1 MEFRPNALAL
11 TPLLLFL
18 ALFFGAGM
26 WFTLQGEAMGF
37 YTLRAPV
44 AILPAVALGAWIARR
59 RGIDVQSRLL
69 AGMGDANVM
78 LMCLIFL
85 LAGAF
90 AAIGQAIGAVDAV
103 VAFGLGWL
111 PPPLLL
117 PGLFVLAGFISL
129 AIGSSMG
136 TLAAVVPIAIGVAE
150 ASGLSVPLVMAST
163 VGGAMFGDN
172 LSVISDTTIAATR
185 TQGAEMRDKF
195 RENFRIALPA
205 ALATLL
211 LLAWLGAGAE
221 ARPVAPTSASPWL
234 ALPYVAVLVLALIGL
249 DVLLVLG
256 IGIVLAALFGVVFAH
271 EGYGWVRAASD
282 IWSGFDG
289 MTEILLLTLLIGGL
303 AEIVRASGGLAWL
316 SAKVAKFARGH
327 AGARSGEA
335 SIAVLST
342 ATDIVTA
349 NNTVAILISG
359 SLARDVAQR
368 HGVSPRRA
376 ASILDIFSCVA
387 QGLIPWGAQILLA
400 ASLAKVSP
408 LAIAGQVYYCW
419 LLGIVAIGFML
430 WPRRTA

>member
-1 MEFRPNALAL
+1 
-11 TPLLLFL
+11 
-18 ALFFGAGM
+18 
-26 WFTLQGEAMGF
+26 
-37 YTLRAPV
+37 
-44 AILPAVALGAWIARR
+44 
-59 RGIDVQSRLL
+59 
-69 AGMGDANVM
+69 
-78 LMCLIFL
+78 
-85 LAGAF
+85 
-90 AAIGQAIGAVDAV
+90 
-103 VAFGLGWL
+103 
-111 PPPLLL
+111 
-117 PGLFVLAGFISL
+117 
-129 AIGSSMG
+129 
-136 TLAAVVPIAIGVAE
+136 
-150 ASGLSVPLVMAST
+150 
-163 VGGAMFGDN
+163 MFGDN

>member
-1 MEFRPNALAL
+1 MDIRPNAAAL

-18 ALFFGAGM
+18 ALFFGAGV

-44 AILPAVALGAWIARR
+44 AILPALALGAWIARR
-59 RGIDVQSRLL
+59 RGIDVSSRLL
-69 AGMGDANVM
+69 AGMGDPNVM

-103 VAFGLGWL
+103 VALGLGWL

-136 TLAAVVPIAIGVAE
+136 TLAAVVPIAVGVAE
-150 ASGLSVPLVMAST
+150 ASGLSMPLVMAST

-211 LLAWLGAGAE
+211 LLGWLGAGAH
-221 ARPVAPTSASPWL
+221 AQPVTATSASPWL
-234 ALPYVAVLVLALIGL
+234 ALPYVIVLVLALIGL

-256 IGIVLAALFGVVFAH
+256 IGIVLAALFGEVFAH
-271 EGYGWVRAASD
+271 GGYGWVSAASD

-289 MTEILLLTLLIGGL
+289 MTEILLLTVLIGGL
-303 AEIVRASGGLAWL
+303 AELVRASGGLAWL

-327 AGARSGEA
+327 AGPRSGEA
-335 SIAVLST
+335 SIAALST

-359 SLARDVAQR
+359 RLARDVAER
-368 HGVSPRRA
+368 HGVTPRRA

-430 WPRRTA
+430 WPRRTD

>member
-1 MEFRPNALAL
+1 MDIRPNAAAL

-18 ALFFGAGM
+18 ALFFGAGV

-44 AILPAVALGAWIARR
+44 AILPALALGAWIARR
-59 RGIDVQSRLL
+59 RGIDVSSRLL
-69 AGMGDANVM
+69 AGMGDPNVM

-103 VAFGLGWL
+103 VALGLGWL

-136 TLAAVVPIAIGVAE
+136 TLAAVVPIAVGVAE
-150 ASGLSVPLVMAST
+150 ASGLSMPLVMAST

-211 LLAWLGAGAE
+211 LLGWLGAGAH
-221 ARPVAPTSASPWL
+221 AQPVAPAAASPWL
-234 ALPYVAVLVLALIGL
+234 ALPYVIVLVLALIGL

-256 IGIVLAALFGVVFAH
+256 IGIVLAALFGAVFAH
-271 EGYGWVRAASD
+271 DGYGWVRAASD

-289 MTEILLLTLLIGGL
+289 MTEILLLTVLIGGL
-303 AEIVRASGGLAWL
+303 AELVRASGGLAWL
-316 SAKVAKFARGH
+316 SAKVAKFARGY
-327 AGARSGEA
+327 AGPRSGEA
-335 SIAVLST
+335 SIAALST

-359 SLARDVAQR
+359 RLARDVAER
-368 HGVSPRRA
+368 HGVTPRRA

-430 WPRRTA
+430 WPRRVG